1 MSSKTTRPFT
11 IDLNHGDDLR
21 RRRRLLHLLEM
32 RDRIAVMVASH
43 EAHGLDDAE
52 EAAQLMYALEA
63 TVQREFPALYPRL
76 FDKWLARDASLAHD
90 GTTRAP
96 QCPICQRD
104 ARPLRGAPS
113 KAAAA

>member
-1 MSSKTTRPFT
+1 MSNAAARPFIT
-11 IDLNHGDDLR
+11 NLSQDNDLR
-21 RRRRLLHLLEM
+21 RQRRLQHLLEM
-32 RDRIAVMVASH
+32 RDRIAVMVASR

-76 FDKWLARDASLAHD
+76 FDKWLARDANLAHD
-90 GTTRAP
+90 GTTRVP

-104 ARPLRGAPS
+104 AAPLRVAPS
-113 KAAAA
+113 KPAAA